1 MSINELFAKYNF
13 NINGKIEK
21 VEVNT
26 RLRAL
31 RIILKPDGAI
41 DDKEIFSMQ
50 KLLMQAYGLK
60 NVIIEQADKPAQ
72 EKPETVKP
80 EAKKDKDSS
89 ASEEKPQAK
98 AESAPKKE
106 LSDYDKFIMEKEKE
120 ADRMYEAAKK
130 DPHIMGKRITKKT
143 VTPMNEISEMT
154 ANVVICGVINDIEV
168 KEVRGGRHIVTFD
181 MYDGSGSVT
190 CKIIFDSSYGEGVI
204 SRLKKGGWYRVK
216 GSGLYDKYARE
227 VMFMVN
233 DIDEAEPPEEKM
245 DNAEV
250 KRVELHLHT
259 QMSSMDAMTS
269 AKDLVNRAIKWG
281 HKAIAITDHG
291 VVQAFPE
298 AMSAAKGKEG
308 FKVLYGVE
316 GYLVDTFDVP
326 AGAKPPRPYH
336 IVIFAKN
343 QEGLKNLYAIISESH
358 MKYFYKR
365 PRIPKALLAQYREG
379 LIVGSACEQ
388 GELYQAILEKK
399 TEEEIENIAALYDYY
414 EVQPLGNNRFM
425 INNGTV
431 SGEQELID
439 INKKIIE
446 LAQRHG
452 KLVVATGDVHFMDP
466 EDAIFRAII
475 QTGQGYTDADNQAP
489 LYMRT
494 TEEMLEEFSYLDKE
508 TAYKIVVENTN
519 KIADMI
525 DNILPIPNGT
535 YPPQMEGAQEQIV
548 QMCHEKAHRIYG
560 DPLPDIVRER
570 MERELEKIIKY
581 GFSVMYMIANKLV
594 TKSLSDGYVVGSRG
608 SVGSSFVAFLC
619 DITEV
624 NGLAPHYV
632 CPNCKNSEFITDGS
646 VGCGPD
652 MEDKQCPVC
661 GTMYRKDGYDI
672 PFETFLGFEGDKEP
686 DIDLNFSG
694 EYQGTAHKYV
704 EELFGE
710 GYVFKAGTIGT
721 LADKTAFGY
730 VKKYLEEHG
739 KIVHNAEIKRLV
751 NGCVG
756 VKRTTGQHPGGLM
769 ILPKGHDIHEFC
781 PVQFPADDKSK
792 NVITTHF
799 DYHSI
804 SGRLLKL
811 DILGHDN
818 PTIIRMLEDITGI
831 KPSTVPLGDPETMSI
846 FSSTEALGVTPEQIG
861 SDVGTFGIPEFG
873 TNFVRNMLV
882 ETEPTALSELVRISG
897 LSHGTNVW
905 TNNAQDLVRAG
916 TITLK
921 DAICTRDDIMLE
933 LIQWGLPKKESF
945 TIMERVRKGKKLT
958 PEFEA
963 LMRKHNVPEWYIE
976 SCNKIQ
982 YMFPKAHAVAYVT
995 LAVQIAYF
1003 KVHYPEAF
1011 YRAYLTVHT
1020 DEFDISIMGDPS
1032 RVRSEMNRM
1041 ENSET
1046 GLNAKEKATLTV
1058 LQVVNEMYQRG
1069 IKFGKVDISR
1079 SQAKRFGKCDEGI
1092 LPPLMAVSGLGESVA
1107 YAIVQEREKEPFD
1120 TIEDLR
1126 YRTKLNKT
1134 VSDFMKE
1141 QGYLGDMPE
1150 DNQISL
1156 FDF

>member
-26 RLRAL
+26 KMRAL
-31 RIILKPDGAI
+31 RIKLKPDGEI
-41 DDKEIFSMQ
+41 SDKDIFSMQ
-50 KLLMQAYGLK
+50 KLLMQAYGLEK
-60 NVIIEQADKPAQ
+60 VLIEQTDKPEVSNVEQ
-72 EKPETVKP
+72 PG
-80 EAKKDKDSS
+80 KKEP
-89 ASEEKPQAK
+89 AMVQAATEEKKEP
-98 AESAPKKE
+98 AENKKE
-106 LSDYDKFIMEKEKE
+106 LSDYEKFIQEKERE
-120 ADRMYEAAKK
+120 ADERYKEAKK
-130 DPHIMGKRITKKT
+130 DPHIMGKKITKKT
-143 VTPMNEISEMT
+143 ITPMSEISEMT
-154 ANVVICGVINDIEV
+154 ANVVICGKLNAIEV
-168 KEVRGGRHIVTFD
+168 KEVRGGRNIVTFD

-190 CKIIFDSSYGEGVI
+190 CKIIFDSSSGESVI
-204 SRLKKGGWYRVK
+204 SRLKKGSWYRVK
-216 GSGLYDKYARE
+216 GSGLYDKYARDI
-227 VMFMVN
+227 MFMAN
-233 DIDEAEPPEEKM
+233 DIEEAEAPEEKK
-245 DNAEV
+245 DDAEV

-269 AKDLVNRAIKWG
+269 AGDLIKRAIKWG

-298 AMSAAKGKEG
+298 AMSAAKGAED

-316 GYLVDTFDVP
+316 GYLVDKFEFP
-326 AGAKPPRPYH
+326 AGGKPPRPYH
-336 IVIFAKN
+336 VVIFAKN

-365 PRIPKALLAQYREG
+365 PRIPKELLARYREG

-399 TEEEIENIAALYDYY
+399 SDEEIEKIASLYDYY

-431 SGEQELID
+431 KNEQELID
-439 INKKIIE
+439 INKKIID
-446 LAQRHG
+446 LADRHG

-466 EDAIFRAII
+466 EDSIFRAII

-494 TEEMLEEFSYLDKE
+494 TQEMLDEFKYLDDE
-508 TAYKIVVENTN
+508 TAYRIVVENTN
-519 KIADMI
+519 KIADMV
-525 DNILPIPNGT
+525 DKLLPIPNGT

-632 CPNCKNSEFITDGS
+632 CPNCKHSEFITDGS

-661 GTMYRKDGYDI
+661 GTMYKKDGYDI

-721 LADKTAFGY
+721 LADKTAYGY

-739 KIVHNAEIKRLV
+739 KLVHNAEINRLV
-751 NGCVG
+751 SGCVG

-818 PTIIRMLEDITGI
+818 PTIIRMLEDITGV

-846 FSSTEALGVTPEQIG
+846 FSDTQALGVTPEQIG
-861 SDVGTFGIPEFG
+861 SQVGTFGIPEFG

-882 ETEPTALSELVRISG
+882 ETEPTTLSELVRISG

-963 LMRKHNVPEWYIE
+963 LMREHKVPEWYIE

-1020 DEFDISIMGDPS
+1020 DEFDISIMGDRN
-1032 RVRSEMNRM
+1032 RVRNEIKRM

-1058 LQVVNEMYQRG
+1058 LQVVNEMYERG
-1069 IKFGKVDISR
+1069 LKFSDVDINR
-1079 SQAKRFGKCDEGI
+1079 SQAKRFGKCEDGI

-1156 FDF
+1156 FDL